1 MTKRKTVVQPQLHD
15 QNDSTHEKKR
25 RKVSLSDQD
34 LVSETD
40 QAAPLELEKNTPFP
54 IVGVGASAGG
64 LEAFDKFFTHMPPD
78 SGMAFVLV
86 QHLDPTHES
95 ILVDLIRRFTRMKVF
110 QVEDGLKIE
119 PNCIYVIPPNRD
131 MALLHG
137 SLHLMEPTARRGL
150 RLPID
155 FFFRSLAE
163 DQGEQAIGI
172 VLSGTG
178 SDGTLGLKAIKGE
191 GGMAMVQD
199 PLSAKYDGMP
209 RSAIS
214 TGLVDYILDPA
225 SMPEQLQSYVKHA
238 FITRVKKPEP
248 LLPQSA
254 SSLQKIFILLRNHT
268 GYDFSLYKNTTIG
281 RRIERRMTINQIEY
295 MGDYVRYLQ
304 QNPLEIES
312 LFRELLIG
320 VTHFF
325 RDQEAFATLQQKI
338 IPRLFVSRQPNDPIR
353 VWVPGCS
360 TGEEGYSIAM
370 LIQEQMDAL
379 KQPFDI
385 QIFATDIDSH
395 AIERA
400 RNALFPDGIVADVSM
415 ERLNRFFVKEGN
427 TYRVRKPVRDLV
439 IFAVQSV
446 IKDPP
451 FSRLDLISCRNLLIY
466 LGPELQ
472 KQVLRLFYYALKP
485 GGYLFLGNSETLG
498 TGAESYSV
506 IDSKWR
512 LFQRRPNAPGFRGG
526 ADFAGSHLL
535 DQRLGPSV
543 DADKSLSLRDL
554 TEKILLDDFAPPSV
568 IINERGEV
576 LYFHGRTANFLEP
589 PRGRA
594 SFNVFRMAREEL
606 RMPLTA
612 AVRKV
617 INQKQESVYERI
629 QLETNGHLQV
639 IRLIVKPILKPA
651 AMQGL
656 MIVVFEEVPVP
667 PAVDLSDSTLDMSTN
682 QDQRLITLKQEL
694 KSTKEYLQTTI
705 EELETSN
712 EDLRFANEAMQ
723 STNEE
728 LQSTNEELETS
739 QEELQSVNEEL
750 VTVNSELQLKIEQLT
765 QANNDINNLLTNTRI
780 GTIFLDQNLCIQ
792 RFTPTATEVVNLIET
807 DVGRPL
813 GHIVSNLVY
822 EHLVEDAHHVL
833 ETLETKEIEVQ
844 TLNGHWFWMQ
854 IMPYRTVEN
863 VISGIVLTFTDI
875 TEQKKLQE
883 ELQQLNRAVEQSSG
897 VIIIT
902 DTDGKIEY
910 VNPKFSEVTGYTMS
924 EVKGKNPK
932 LLQSGRHIPEF
943 YQRLWATVTSG
954 QEWHGEICDK
964 KKNGDLFWQQAS
976 IAPVKNDNDKITHF
990 IFIAEDITERK
1001 QIEQMLIYQD
1011 KLLQHVSDAIIATN
1025 MQLQITSW
1033 NRTAEKIYG
1042 WQETEVIGKNIDD
1055 VLHTEFLNESQEQA
1069 QKRLVMEKLWQG
1081 QLRQKRKDGNTIYV
1095 AASVTLLEDS
1105 QGYPLGGVTINR
1117 DINHER

>member
-1 MTKRKTVVQPQLHD
+1 MTKRKTVPQSQLQD
-15 QNDSTHEKKR
+15 PKDSPAPKKS
-25 RKVSLSDQD
+25 RKVSISDQD
-34 LVSETD
+34 LATEAD
-40 QAAPLELEKNTPFP
+40 QTSQLELEKSTPFP
-54 IVGVGASAGG
+54 IVGIGASAGG

-95 ILVDLIRRFTRMKVF
+95 ILVDLIRRYTRMKVF
-110 QVEDGLKIE
+110 QVEDGMKMQ

-214 TGLVDYILDPA
+214 TGLVDYILDPV

-238 FITRVKKPEP
+238 FIARVKKPEP

-254 SSLQKIFILLRNHT
+254 SSLQKIFILLRNQT

-295 MGDYVRYLQ
+295 IGDYVRYLQ
-304 QNPLEIES
+304 QNPLEIEA

-325 RDQEAFATLQQKI
+325 RDQEAFTTLQQKI
-338 IPRLFVSRQPNDPIR
+338 VPRLFLNRQPTDPIR

-360 TGEEGYSIAM
+360 TGEEAYSIAM

-400 RNALFPDGIVADVSM
+400 RNALFPDGIVADVST
-415 ERLNRFFVKEGN
+415 ERLTRFFVKEGN
-427 TYRVRKPVRDLV
+427 TYRVRKPIRDMV

-498 TGAESYSV
+498 TAAESYTV

-526 ADFAGSHLL
+526 ADFTGTPLL
-535 DQRLGPSV
+535 DQRVGPSS

-554 TEKILLDDFAPPSV
+554 TEKILLDDYAPPSV

-576 LYFHGRTANFLEP
+576 LYFHGRTANYLEP

-594 SFNVFRMAREEL
+594 SFNIFRMAREEL

-617 INQKQESVYERI
+617 INQKQESIYERI
-629 QLETNGHLQV
+629 QLETNGHIQV

-656 MIVVFEEVPVP
+656 MMVVFEDVPIP
-667 PAVDLSDSTLDMSTN
+667 PVADLGDSSLDTSTN
-682 QDQRLITLKQEL
+682 QDQRLMTLKQEL

-813 GHIVSNLVY
+813 GHIVSNLSY
-822 EHLVEDAHHVL
+822 EDLVEDAQHVL

-844 TLNGHWFWMQ
+844 TLNKHWFWMQ
-854 IMPYRTVEN
+854 IMPYRTIEN

-875 TEQKKLQE
+875 TEQKKLQD
-883 ELQQLNRAVEQSSG
+883 ELRQLNRAVEQSSG
-897 VIIIT
+897 IFLIT
-902 DTDGKIEY
+902 DIDGKIEY
-910 VNPKFSEVTGYTMS
+910 VNPKFTEVTGYTLS
-924 EVKGKNPK
+924 EVRGKSPR
-932 LLQSGRHIPEF
+932 LLQSGRHLPEF
-943 YQRLWATVTSG
+943 YRRLWETIASG
-954 QEWHGEICDK
+954 NEWHGEFCDK
-964 KKNGDLFWQQAS
+964 KKSGELFWQQTS
-976 IAPVKNDNDKITHF
+976 IAPVKSEDGKITHF
-990 IFIAEDITERK
+990 ISISEDITERK
-1001 QIEQMLIYQD
+1001 QAEEILIYQHH
-1011 KLLQHVSDAIIATN
+1011 LLQHVSDAVITTDLKSTITN
-1025 MQLQITSW
+1025 W
-1033 NRTAEKIYG
+1033 NKSAEKIYG
-1042 WQETEVIGKNIDD
+1042 WTAAEVIGQDIHE
-1055 VLHTEFLNESQEQA
+1055 VLQTEFIGEAQEQI
-1069 QKRLVMEKLWQG
+1069 QQRLMAEKLWTG
-1081 QLRQKRKDGNTIYV
+1081 ELRQKQKDGNEIGVVTSV
-1095 AASVTLLEDS
+1095 ALLENG
-1105 QGYPLGGVTINR
+1105 QGNPIGSVTIN
-1117 DINHER
+1117 HPC

>member
-295 MGDYVRYLQ
+295 IGDYVRYLQ

-360 TGEEGYSIAM
+360 TGEEAYSIAM

-400 RNALFPDGIVADVSM
+400 RNALFPDGIVADVST

-617 INQKQESVYERI
+617 INQKQESIYERI

-932 LLQSGRHIPEF
+932 LLQSGRHVPEF
-943 YQRLWATVTSG
+943 YRRLWATVTSG

-1081 QLRQKRKDGNTIYV
+1081 QLRQKRKDGNTVYV